1 MAKHLN
7 VSLGFTADA
16 SQAKRE
22 LQSLQRSLNDL
33 VKNSSI
39 TKDDLGLV
47 NEIQGATRAAA
58 QLAVQLKNATNV
70 NTGNLDLTKFS
81 DAMKS
86 SGMTLDKYATQ
97 LSLLGPTGE
106 KAFVDLTRSITLAE
120 VPLKRTSKMLDELW
134 VAMKNTTRWQITS
147 SAMHGFL
154 GAVSSAYRYVEDL
167 NASLNDIRIVTGYN
181 SEKMADFAI
190 EANKAAKALSTT
202 TTEYTNASLI
212 YYQQGGMTD
221 EEIAERTAITIKM
234 ANAAGESAQK
244 ISNQLTSVWNNF
256 YDGTKSLEYYADVM
270 TKLGAVTASSTDE
283 ISEGI
288 NKFASVADT
297 IGLSYEYAASALAT
311 VTATTRESA
320 DVVGTAFKTI
330 FARIQGLKLGET
342 LDDGTTL
349 NKYSEALD
357 AVGISIFDQNNQI
370 KKMDDILDEMGA
382 KWQTISKDQQ
392 IALAQ
397 TVAGVRQYVQL
408 TTLMNNWDFFQS
420 NVETAYGAAG
430 TLNKQAEIYA
440 ESWEAA
446 NDRVR
451 ASAEK
456 VYAAILDDDFFIDLT
471 NGFGIVIDKI
481 GVTIE
486 SLGGVKGTLLT
497 IGTIVTKVFSKQI
510 GQSINDAIFSLRNL
524 TKSGRNSWL
533 ELKKQANQAL
543 IDQYRDQ
550 GGEENAYKADIYAA
564 LGKNQLDYIALAD
577 QMSQEEQAI
586 NQLLMDRN
594 KQQAD
599 IAIKKAEELKI
610 AQQQYK
616 EEKKSLELYLDS
628 FKVKNNQGE
637 EVGLS
642 KTRKKKI
649 NKAQENWESAAKNL
663 KQFEKVSSLLDEL
676 MSAPFNKAGLAVE
689 QVKNELEDFLLKTV
703 GIKEFKVDED
713 FEKLGSWLNIS
724 SEEAKNLITQL
735 NNFDEAG
742 FQSIKNLLSGKRQ
755 GLFDAKN
762 QSITAFRKELE
773 NAKIPAEKIT
783 EILANLQIRLNG
795 VADSSEETAEALLN
809 VNRSVDDQDKHM
821 NGASKATIDFGDAMV
836 NAGNFVMGAA
846 SAVTSLVGM
855 FDVLQDETA
864 STGDKIIALVSM
876 LGTLVPTVQ
885 SLAPAFSKAKV
896 SAVVFGQE
904 ATKAAGAANL
914 AMWQVTLIVA
924 GITALVGGIVYLA
937 TKESEAEIAARAAK
951 DAAQE
956 LADAAENAK
965 TELENLK
972 SAFDSYDTAI
982 EKLNECVKGT
992 TEWEEALK
1000 NVNAEVISLLAK
1012 TPELADYITGNA
1024 TTGYSIT
1031 QDGREKI
1038 LNDAQARAYGAD
1050 IASLE
1055 ANSKATTI
1063 SNYEELK
1070 KIGSSYQ
1077 SDMIDYLDKSGNS
1090 LDSTTYSQYLDVLN
1104 MTSIQ
1109 ENLSLFA
1116 ESLSDKEFLDRL
1128 AQIGITS
1135 EVVTSE
1141 LLKYKDTITNIA
1153 IKEEQNLKS
1162 RDIASDAYIRSILG
1176 AEASEVEIQ
1185 AANAAREKAYNE
1197 IVDSLKPGG
1206 YNENLEK
1213 GKEGLK
1219 GRWLWRGNGGEDDT
1233 DVQNVWKRYQAAAGV
1248 DYELVDLSGKN
1259 GIKGFTYIDE
1269 NADKQFISITQLSEV
1284 IASFE
1289 TSSKEFLTTATN
1301 EMKAVYNALNG
1312 TGKQTANVLS
1322 QGIEKNNF
1330 TDYLLNFSRDDLNT
1344 LAGANV
1350 ENYSKD
1356 VEAALGMTEDQLK
1369 SLAIS
1374 FGSEF
1379 SEVFSLFIEVANKIK
1394 EDIAKESFSELG
1406 DTSSYSSGQLYKY
1419 SQARDAIFKNDT
1431 FDALPLNAINIAS
1444 QNRDNIDGVIGFM
1457 NELSTLQFNVEG
1469 STEKLQE
1476 LAEKYNLSGDA
1487 LNNFISEVDAI
1498 PKFLNISLDEAKS
1511 AYTLFQEHLAG
1522 LNIGDTIDDESVI
1535 QSLEKA
1541 GINIDEYFEKNLNGT
1556 YVLTKKAEE
1565 LAQAIKDIPRENIKE
1580 MLSKEQGVAEK
1591 AVAGNEDRMDVD
1603 SFRYNMSEGSTWQT
1617 GGIAGDSLAAQS
1629 ILNYTSEIDLSDYIE
1644 DAKEYNAVLDKL
1656 RSGLSITGE
1665 EFKAISYAYNS
1676 FQDYLE
1682 SGKESLANTANNI
1695 LELSDLLDKNQITVE
1710 QYNKVF
1716 DSILNKDIDSLNS
1729 AIDTLVSGED
1739 LDESQ
1744 LQYLEKLKEQ
1754 WPELEE
1760 VAEKGSK
1767 NYAKALKAIRDALSS
1782 QKVKQ
1787 LYNKKDTLT
1796 IDVEADP
1803 AKLEEQLDAITDVD
1817 REIVIE
1823 VVANAEKAFN
1833 ELNNAINQFDNASN
1847 LIAKDFTVSRE
1858 NIVALAKEFP
1868 GILEGYQVLE
1878 DGVIQLN
1885 EQSVQSA
1892 IEASQKRQQA
1902 ETEEYINKYQNRIKE
1917 LQLQKD
1923 LNTKILDLLAKRILE
1938 EKNGEAD
1945 KTETVSNLNSA
1956 LTNALEVEERIR
1968 VLNAE
1973 DSVSDQI
1980 KFSDEHTIA
1989 EAENSND
1996 VQTAWRNA
2004 YKQNIVNSFNA
2015 AVQQIKMA
2023 NEIGQANAKA
2033 AGTEWE
2039 GYTIQSYITNLGSTS
2054 LTDPSASGRTVE
2066 NSYTGNAGLSE
2077 ERTSIYATMQEELD
2091 KATMTLEDLEGYSQS
2106 LEENNALI
2114 DEQINTLKAFIASL
2128 EGGLKD
2134 LNSTGERPNTNK
2146 GGGSSSKSNP
2156 ASKIETTKKEDV
2168 VDRYKE
2174 LEDSLDDLTDAL
2186 NDANKMEDRLWGQSR
2201 IDNIKQQN
2209 ELIQKQ
2215 ISLLKDKV
2223 AAAKNYLAIDKATL
2237 DQAAKNAGVNFVYD
2251 EAGNLTNYT
2260 QQMEILYAKLRAA
2273 QDVWN
2278 ANYINRTDK
2287 EQQEYEENIL
2297 QPIQDKID
2305 ELKAAIDAYEQTREL
2320 IEDLENEL
2328 DDAFYEWQ
2336 DNNYEMLHYKLEV
2349 EIEIN
2354 DLELEML
2361 DYYLNKLSDDFYQL
2375 AESAQFMVDKIPTIT
2390 DSLGHYENFYNE
2402 ITAAYAAGEISQAD
2416 YVEGMKE
2423 SYSAILDNL
2432 TALNDL
2438 DKEMLHYYE
2447 DTLAA
2452 ASEELAYYTDQMEH
2466 LTNVLDHYRNIVK
2479 LVNGEYDYKSI
2490 NTILTARTE
2499 TIKNELDVATAN
2511 YQMLL
2516 TEKAAIEA
2524 SLAGAADDAAREVFE
2539 NELKAITTAVN
2550 EAQEEMLSKT
2560 EQWAEEMKALMENT
2574 LAEAAHQMEM
2584 SFTNGIG
2591 FDRLNDSLDRLSA
2604 YSEIYLTKTNQIYET
2619 QKLMNTAQ
2627 MAIDKTTNEAA
2638 KVRLDNYI
2646 KEIEVLQDKNKL
2658 TKIELDLAQA
2668 RYDVLLAEI
2677 ALEEAQNAK
2686 STVRLQRD
2694 NEGNFGYVYTADQ
2707 EAISQAEQDLLDAQ
2721 NALYNIGLEGT
2732 NEYGQKLLELQQ
2744 QLSDQLI
2751 ALEEARVEGQFAT
2764 DAEYYAA
2771 RDKLIKEY
2779 TDLFAGYSEAY
2790 SIALGEDLV
2799 IQEEAWIQ
2807 AYSNM
2812 IDQSLDWKDKTTQY
2826 TEECENAYESWRETV
2841 QTESAIVDSVL
2852 NDLESEVK
2860 DVTSASTLLRN
2871 EVVGNV
2877 IPAINN
2883 ELVAVRNVTSAYAAQ
2898 RAQIQE
2904 LIAYYEQLAQA
2915 ILNAIRAQAS
2925 ASQNTAQQQQ
2935 QQNYAP
2941 VDDYSRE
2948 MAQHLAGGGS
2958 TTDEY
2963 YQWLLA
2969 ERNKKLQQE
2978 EYAKY
2983 QATANQLYDTLEQYG
2998 KDQAVTDYVDMLVK
3012 DNKKYFYDA
3021 NGNIIAITSMA
3032 SGGYTGAWGPEGR
3045 LAVLHEKELVLNA
3058 QDTEN
3063 ILTAANVIRQL
3074 ADIIDLEALHSSQ
3087 GFGMSFSQASLSSS
3101 AGQLEQMVT
3110 IEAHFPAVQDRNE
3123 IEEAFN
3129 NLINTASQYANRK

>member
-1 MAKHLN
+1 MAKQLN

-120 VPLKRTSKMLDELW
+120 VPLKRTSKVLDELW

-147 SAMHGFL
+147 SAMHGFM

-167 NASLNDIRIVTGYN
+167 NASLNDIRIVTGYS

-283 ISEGI
+283 ISEGV

-533 ELKKQANQAL
+533 DLKKQANQAL

-550 GGEENAYKADIYAA
+550 GGEENAYKADIYAS

-689 QVKNELEDFLLKTV
+689 QVKNELEDFLLKAV

-724 SEEAKNLITQL
+724 SEEAKNLIAQL

-742 FQSIKNLLSGKRQ
+742 FQSIKNLLSDKRQ
-755 GLFDAKN
+755 GLFNAKE
-762 QSITAFRKELE
+762 QTITAFRKELE

-795 VADSSEETAEALLN
+795 VADSSEETAEALLG
-809 VNRSVDDQDKHM
+809 VNRSIDDQNKHM
-821 NGASKATIDFGDAMV
+821 SGASKATIDFGDAMV

-876 LGTLVPTVQ
+876 IGTLVPTVQ

-896 SAVVFGQE
+896 SAAVFGQE

-972 SAFDSYDTAI
+972 SAFDSYDTAV

-1031 QDGREKI
+1031 QAGREKI
-1038 LNDAQARAYGAD
+1038 LNDAQARAYGVD

-1077 SDMIDYLDKSGNS
+1077 SDMIDYLDESGNS

-1116 ESLSDKEFLDRL
+1116 ESLSNKEFLDRL

-1135 EVVTSE
+1135 EVVTHE

-1197 IVDSLKPGG
+1197 IVASLQPGG
-1206 YNENLEK
+1206 YNENLEE

-1219 GRWLWRGNGGEDDT
+1219 SRWWRGNGGEDDT

-1356 VEAALGMTEDQLK
+1356 VEAALGMTEDELK
-1369 SLAIS
+1369 SLAES
-1374 FGSEF
+1374 FGSEL
-1379 SEVFSLFIEVANKIK
+1379 SEVFGLFIEAAKKIK
-1394 EDIAKESFSELG
+1394 EDIATKSFSELG

-1419 SQARDAIFKNDT
+1419 SQARDALFKNDT
-1431 FDALPLNAINIAS
+1431 FDALPLNAINVAS
-1444 QNRDNIDGVIGFM
+1444 QNRDNIDGVIGFI

-1487 LNNFISEVDAI
+1487 LNNFISEVDTI
-1498 PKFLNISLDEAKS
+1498 PKFLNISLDEAKN
-1511 AYTLFQEHLAG
+1511 AYSLFQEHLAG
-1522 LNIGDTIDDESVI
+1522 LNIGDIIDDESVI

-1541 GINIDEYFEKNLNGT
+1541 GINIDEYFDKNLDGT

-1591 AVAGNEDRMDVD
+1591 AIAGNEDRMDVD

-1617 GGIAGDSLAAQS
+1617 GGMAGDSLAAQS
-1629 ILNYTSEIDLSDYIE
+1629 ILNYTSEIDLSDYAE
-1644 DAKEYNAVLDKL
+1644 NAEEYNAALNKL

-1676 FQDYLE
+1676 FQDSLE
-1682 SGKESLANTANNI
+1682 SGKEYLANTANNI

-1767 NYAKALKAIRDALSS
+1767 NYAKALKAIRDALSA
-1782 QKVKQ
+1782 QKIKNLQ
-1787 LYNKKDTLT
+1787 NKKDALT
-1796 IDVEADP
+1796 IDIEADP
-1803 AKLEEQLDAITDVD
+1803 TKLEEQLDALTDID
-1817 REIVIE
+1817 RQISIEI
-1823 VVANAEKAFN
+1823 VANAEQAFN

-1868 GILEGYQVLE
+1868 GILEGYQILE
-1878 DGVIQLN
+1878 DGIIQLN

-1892 IEASQKRQQA
+1892 IDASHKRQQA
-1902 ETEEYINKYQNRIKE
+1902 ETEEYINKYQNRLEELKLQKE
-1917 LQLQKD
+1917 LNGNILEL
-1923 LNTKILDLLAKRILE
+1923 LNKRIAGEKEEEAKKAKEIGTLE
-1938 EKNGEAD
+1938 
-1945 KTETVSNLNSA
+1945 SNL
-1956 LTNALEVEERIR
+1956 TNVLESEERLR
-1968 VLNAE
+1968 VLNSE
-1973 DSVSDQI
+1973 DSNQNQI
-1980 KFSDEHTIA
+1980 KFSDEHSLA
-1989 EAENSND
+1989 ETENSNKT
-1996 VQTAWRNA
+1996 QIAWKNA
-2004 YKQNIVNSFNA
+2004 YKQNIINSFNA
-2015 AVQQIKMA
+2015 AIQQIKMA
-2023 NEIGQANAKA
+2023 NEVGKANAKA
-2033 AGTEWE
+2033 AGVEYE
-2039 GYTIQSYITNLGSTS
+2039 GYVLQNYINDTGSLN
-2054 LTDPSASGRTVE
+2054 LTDSSASGKVLE
-2066 NSYTGNAGLSE
+2066 NDYTGNTEGDG
-2077 ERTSIYATMQEELD
+2077 ERASKWA
-2091 KATMTLEDLEGYSQS
+2091 ALEDALKNTETTAEDLQKYAEALAETDETLG
-2106 LEENNALI
+2106 EE
-2114 DEQINTLKAFIASL
+2114 INSITAFIAAL
-2128 EGGLKD
+2128 EAGMKD
-2134 LNSTGERPNTNK
+2134 IGDTSERQSTNK
-2146 GGGSSSKSNP
+2146 SGGGSSKSDP

-2209 ELIQKQ
+2209 ELLQKQ

-2223 AAAKNYLAIDKATL
+2223 AAAKNYLTIDKATL

-2278 ANYINRTDK
+2278 ANYVNRTDK

-2707 EAISQAEQDLLDAQ
+2707 EAVSQAEQDLLDAQ

-2779 TDLFAGYSEAY
+2779 DDLFAGYSEAY
-2790 SIALGEDLV
+2790 TVALGEDLV

-2812 IDQSLDWKDKTTQY
+2812 IDQSLDWKDKTTEY

-2948 MAQHLAGGGS
+2948 MAEHLAGGGS

-2983 QATANQLYDTLEQYG
+2983 QSTANQLYDTLEQYG

-3032 SGGYTGAWGPEGR
+3032 SGGYTGAWGPGGR

-3101 AGQLEQMVT
+3101 TGQLEQMVT